1 MYQSDSSLTFYDDL
15 ALPSLAQDTDS
26 SNLYST
32 EFLSDWVELKVD
44 LGPYMVDQSSPL
56 SPYKLAEPSPLSPYR
71 VDQPSPLS
79 PYRVDQPSS
88 PPPYKVDQPSPFPHF
103 RVDQQEVSS
112 SVVRNLSYQFESQ
125 PPEVEVA
132 YSPSPSTSSSSSVS
146 LQELESPHHLY
157 TSTPGAQDLL
167 LYNHRREYSVL
178 QEDLTDWASISDVMG
193 LML

>member
-1 MYQSDSSLTFYDDL
+1 
-15 ALPSLAQDTDS
+15 
-26 SNLYST
+26 
-32 EFLSDWVELKVD
+32 
-44 LGPYMVDQSSPL
+44 MVDESSPH
-56 SPYKLAEPSPLSPYR
+56 PLYM
-71 VDQPSPLS
+71 
-79 PYRVDQPSS
+79 VDQPSS
-88 PPPYKVDQPSPFPHF
+88 LPSYKVDQPALLPQY
-103 RVDQQEVSS
+103 RVDQQEVCS

-167 LYNHRREYSVL
+167 LYNHRRDYSVL
-178 QEDLTDWASISDVMG
+178 QEDLTDWANISDVMG